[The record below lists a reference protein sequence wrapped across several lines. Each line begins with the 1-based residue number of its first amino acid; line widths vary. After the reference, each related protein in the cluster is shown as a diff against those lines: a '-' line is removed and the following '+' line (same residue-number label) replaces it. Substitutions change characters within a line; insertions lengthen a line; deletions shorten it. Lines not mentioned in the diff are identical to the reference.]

1 MDKPPAK
8 ALISRFR
15 ENYPATHPLFLAF
28 SDCRLEVRTNS
39 ARLREDLKNYFG
51 LFLADDK
58 ASDIL
63 VTAHEA
69 PAPTLDLPFV
79 IKPPDPGKNK
89 IKEEYV
95 DLEGGRIVRK
105 RLTGMVFVFGGGRH
119 VAVGP
124 CLDNVNQIV
133 NFINNRYIEWRL
145 QKGCL
150 LGHAAGVVWKERGL
164 ALAGFSGMG
173 KSTLALHLMSRG
185 AVFVS
190 NDRMIVERVGNGLVM
205 HGVAKHPRINPGT
218 ALSNADLHN
227 ILSEKDKDRFLSLP
241 ERELWHLEHKY
252 DALVEECFGPDRFVL
267 SGPMDGLVILNWK
280 RGKQPLSVRR
290 IDPKD
295 HMELVGA
302 FKKKKGL
309 FYLPSDRTKV
319 QDPPLEI
326 YAELLSNCSVIE
338 MSGGADFDGAT
349 DVCMHF
355 LETGKV
361 SG

>member
-1 MDKPPAK
+1 MDNPQAK

-15 ENYPATHPLFLAF
+15 EHYPATHPLFLAF

-58 ASDIL
+58 AADIL
-63 VTAHEA
+63 ITAHEA
-69 PAPTLDLPFV
+69 PAPALDLPFI
-79 IKPPDPGKNK
+79 IKPPDPGKK
-89 IKEEYV
+89 KVKEEYV

-105 RLTGMVFVFGGGRH
+105 RLTGMVFVFGSGRH

-150 LGHAAGVVWKERGL
+150 LGHAAGVVWKGRGL

-185 AVFVS
+185 SVFVS
-190 NDRMIVERVGNGLVM
+190 NDRMIVEKTDSGVAM

-218 ALSNADLHN
+218 ALSNADLHD
-227 ILSEKDKDRFLSLP
+227 ILSEEDKKHFWSLS
-241 ERELWHLEHKY
+241 EKELWHLEHKY
-252 DALVEECFGPDRFVL
+252 DALIEECFGSDRFVL

-280 RGKQPLSVRR
+280 RSRQPLSVRPV
-290 IDPKD
+290 DPKVQTD
-295 HMELVGA
+295 LVAA

-319 QDPPLEI
+319 QDPPLET

-349 DVCMHF
+349 EACIRF
-355 LETGKV
+355 LETGKL
-361 SG
+361 